1 MSTWKEKIAC
11 LILPLFILMGCSS
24 TKIQHSQPI
33 NLYGNR
39 IGVANFVN
47 NTDTPLADVRAK
59 NITSS
64 LLEIYQVRPVNFPQP
79 AQNVNIIPGIYPA
92 AKESQVREWARRNN
106 LCYVMYG
113 EVNEWRYKVG
123 LDGEPVVGLTLMIKN
138 TSNNEVIWNSVG
150 SKTGCSRCAL
160 SMTAQELISSMLSTM
175 SPSGY

>member
-1 MSTWKEKIAC
+1 MSKWKVKTGIA
-11 LILPLFILMGCSS
+11 ILTLFLVACSS

-33 NLYGNR
+33 NFYGNR
-39 IGVANFVN
+39 IGVAPFVN

-64 LLEIYQVRPVNFPQP
+64 LLEIKQIKPVNYPRCGQS
-79 AQNVNIIPGIYPA
+79 ADIIPGVYPPV
-92 AKESQVREWARRNN
+92 KDCVIREWARCNH
-106 LCYVMYG
+106 LPYVMYG

-138 TSNNEVIWNSVG
+138 PCTNEVIWNAVG

-160 SMTAQELISSMLSTM
+160 SMTAQELINAMLASMSN
-175 SPSGY
+175 GY